1 MTKFDFKNIKPVD
14 VKAEA
19 LEQNRSSLSNRF
31 VKADL
36 DGEELLFEATQW
48 ATLTDKETGLDVG
61 Q

>member
-19 LEQNRSSLSNRF
+19 FEQNRSSLSNRF

-36 DGEELLFEATQW
+36 DGKELEPVFIIPLP
-48 ATLTDKETGLDVG
+48 
-61 Q
+61 